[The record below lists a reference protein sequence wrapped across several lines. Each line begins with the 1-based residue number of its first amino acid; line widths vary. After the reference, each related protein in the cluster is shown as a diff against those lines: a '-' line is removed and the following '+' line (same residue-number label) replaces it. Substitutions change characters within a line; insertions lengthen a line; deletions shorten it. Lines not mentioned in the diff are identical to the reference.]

1 MTIISIIQ
9 KSVIDAVKSLYG
21 VEIAEKD
28 VLIAPTRKDF
38 EGDYTITVFAFSKAA
53 RKSPVQTGEEIGN
66 FIKENTPQIVSF
78 NVIQGFLNLVVSDAY
93 WIDFLSNAQNDA
105 QYGQLAPKNERVMVE
120 YSSPNT
126 NKPLHLG
133 HIRNILLGWSTS
145 KVLAAAGY
153 DVVRTKVVNDRGI
166 AICKS
171 MLAWQL
177 LGEGNTPQSKGIK
190 GDHFVGY
197 YYVQFEKEFQKEYKI
212 WQISVGNR
220 DILNVYNDWE
230 KKNKQKVLNEFD
242 SLTENEKSK
251 IQNSDYKLSEKIL
264 GDKKYLV
271 GEVPLEITI
280 LVVSF
285 FKDYKNE
292 YFNKYS
298 QLGAQA
304 REMLLKWE
312 SGDAETVA
320 LWERMNGWVY
330 EGFNETYKKLGVS
343 FDKIYY
349 ESNTYM
355 LGKDIIEGGLKNN
368 VFYQKPDTSVWID
381 LTDVKLDHKLVL
393 RSDGTS
399 VYITQDIGMARL
411 RDKEWHCQKVV
422 YVVADEQNYH
432 FQVLFEIMKKLG
444 EPYANGL
451 YHLSYG
457 MVDLP
462 TGKMKS
468 REGTVVD
475 ADDLIAEVI
484 HEATK
489 NSAERGEVADF
500 SKEERSEIN
509 RKVGMAALKY
519 HIVKVNPKKRMVF
532 DPQESVDLQGQ
543 TGPYI
548 QYSYVR
554 INGVLKKAVNEG
566 LNLSEK
572 VRYDKLEPQEKDL
585 IFKIYEY
592 PKAIEEAASRESGY
606 DPSVVANYCYDL
618 AKSFHKFW
626 HDLSIYNAEDNTT
639 KIFRL
644 QLSQMVGHVL
654 KHGMD
659 LLGIEMPERM

>member
-1 MTIISIIQ
+1 MTIIPIIQ
-9 KSVIDAVKSLYG
+9 KSVIEAVKSLYG

-38 EGDYTITVFAFSKAA
+38 EGDYTVTVFAFSKAA
-53 RKSPVQTGEEIGN
+53 RKSPVQTGEEIGH
-66 FIKENTPQIVSF
+66 FIKNNTPQINRF
-78 NVIQGFLNLVVSDAY
+78 NVIQGFLNLVVSDTY
-93 WIDFLSNAQNDA
+93 WIDFLSTAKNDN

-145 KVLAAAGY
+145 KILQAAGY

-177 LGEGNTPQSKGIK
+177 LGENKTPQYEAVK
-190 GDHFVGY
+190 GDHFVGD
-197 YYVQFEKEFQKEYKI
+197 YYVLFEKEFQKEYKA
-212 WQISVGNR
+212 WQAETMKDEEVLAS
-220 DILNVYNDWE
+220 LN
-230 KKNKQKVLNEFD
+230 KKNLPADE
-242 SLTENEKSK
+242 
-251 IQNSDYKLSEKIL
+251 
-264 GDKKYLV
+264 
-271 GEVPLEITI
+271 
-280 LVVSF
+280 F
-285 FKDYKNE
+285 FKEYKNE

-320 LWERMNGWVY
+320 LWEKMNGWVY

-355 LGKDIIEGGLKNN
+355 LGKDIIEDGLKNS

-484 HEATK
+484 QEAAN

-500 SKEERSEIN
+500 STAERAEIN
-509 RKVGMAALKY
+509 RKVGLAALKY

-554 INGVLKKAVNEG
+554 INGVLKKAANEG
-566 LNLSEK
+566 LNLNQT
-572 VRYDKLEPQEKDL
+572 VQYDTLEPQEKDL

-592 PKAIEEAASRESGY
+592 PKAIEEAASSY
-606 DPSVVANYCYDL
+606 DPSVVANFCYDL
-618 AKSFHKFW
+618 AKSYHKFW
-626 HDLSIYNAEDNTT
+626 HDLSILNVDTEGV

-644 QLSQMVGHVL
+644 QLSQAVGHVL

>member
-9 KSVIDAVKSLYG
+9 KSVIEAVKSLYG

-28 VLIAPTRKDF
+28 VLLAPTRKDF

-53 RKSPVQTGEEIGN
+53 KKSPVQTGEEIGN
-66 FIKENTPQIVSF
+66 FIKENTPQIDSF

-93 WIDFLSNAQNDA
+93 WIDFLSQTIGNQS
-105 QYGQLAPKNERVMVE
+105 YGQLDSKNERVMVE

-145 KVLAAAGY
+145 KVLQAAGY

-177 LGEGNTPQSKGIK
+177 LGEGKTPQSAERPDGSGIGMK
-190 GDHFVGY
+190 GDHFVGD
-197 YYVQFEKEFQKEYKI
+197 YYVQFEKEFQKEYKA
-212 WQISVGNR
+212 WQAETLK
-220 DILNVYNDWE
+220 DDEILRGLN
-230 KKNKQKVLNEFD
+230 KKNL
-242 SLTENEKSK
+242 
-251 IQNSDYKLSEKIL
+251 
-264 GDKKYLV
+264 
-271 GEVPLEITI
+271 PLDE
-280 LVVSF
+280 F
-285 FKDYKNE
+285 FKEYKNE

-312 SGDAETVA
+312 SGDTETVA
-320 LWERMNGWVY
+320 LWQRMNGWVY

-355 LGKDIIEGGLKNN
+355 LGKDIIEDGIKNN

-451 YHLSYG
+451 HHLSYG

-484 HEATK
+484 QEATN

-500 SKEERSEIN
+500 SKEERAEIN

-554 INGVLKKAVNEG
+554 INGVLKKAANES
-566 LNLSEK
+566 LNINQTVKYE
-572 VRYDKLEPQEKDL
+572 KLEPQEKDL

-592 PKAIEEAASRESGY
+592 PKAIEEAATTY

-626 HDLSIYNAEDNTT
+626 HDLSIFNAEDADT

-644 QLSQMVGHVL
+644 QLSQMVGQVL